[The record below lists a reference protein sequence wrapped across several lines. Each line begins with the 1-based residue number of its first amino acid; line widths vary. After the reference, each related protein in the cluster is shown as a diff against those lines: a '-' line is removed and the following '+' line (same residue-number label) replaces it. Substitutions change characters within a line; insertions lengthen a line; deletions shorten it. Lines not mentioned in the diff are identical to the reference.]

1 MDSLDKKV
9 LTNLT
14 IEDQLSYIADQMEL
28 TSIYTS
34 YLGDMIDVM
43 KETLADIGQNGDEYS
58 RSQVNKTFKF
68 MKRHGNKE
76 KKKSELSQKRL
87 TETYL
92 CKIPSQ
98 RN

>member
-1 MDSLDKKV
+1 MDRLSKEI
-9 LTNLT
+9 LTNLP

-28 TSIYTS
+28 TSVYTS
-34 YLGDMIDVM
+34 YLGDMVDVM
-43 KETLADIGQNGDEYS
+43 KETLIDIGKNGDEYS
-58 RSQVNKTFKF
+58 RNRVMKTFQF
-68 MKRHGNKE
+68 MKRHGDKE